1 MKCLFLRGIRLKSI
15 FLFLLI
21 FVSFNVFP
29 SSPIENF
36 NTLILKNLLF
46 TQKSLN
52 SITKSLTESNG
63 NITRENSSIF
73 INVNKPYRERY
84 IVKNSSIEIYDFDFD
99 QTRVLQYKHIDNKS
113 LIDIIINGID
123 FETNNIKDIS
133 NNSFKVIDA
142 SDREIYIEII
152 DSNSFFIKFKD
163 NMNITNLVNF
173 KVSL

>member
-1 MKCLFLRGIRLKSI
+1 MAVWLWG
-15 FLFLLI
+15 LLWLG
-21 FVSFNVFP
+21 P
-29 SSPIENF
+29 SLVGKAAS
-36 NTLILKNLLF
+36 K
-46 TQKSLN
+46 Q
-52 SITKSLTESNG
+52 
-63 NITRENSSIF
+63 
-73 INVNKPYRERY
+73 VW
-84 IVKNSSIEIYDFDFD
+84 NSSIEIYDFDFD
-99 QTRVLQYKHIDNKS
+99 QTRILQYKDIDNKS